1 MSNLKFIAELGINFN
16 NSLKVLEK
24 MLKEISKTKTD
35 FVKFQLYSTSSMC
48 TEAAPSADY
57 QKKIKISQFK
67 LLKKNEIGSS
77 QLKEIHRLCK
87 KYKQKPLFSVFDIE
101 SLNKIKKFRP
111 KFIKI
116 PSGEIT
122 NFPLLEKIA
131 KMNVE
136 ILLSTGM
143 SSYEEIS
150 EAIKIFLKRRSK
162 KNLYILH
169 CHSDYPSKFK
179 DLNLEKM
186 NFFKKKFKCKIGFSD
201 HSIGFLASIVAVSL
215 GAEVIEK
222 HVTLDR
228 KMIGPDHKASLEIKH
243 LKEFVSQIKNVQII
257 KGKNTNKRSKIEE
270 KNKKVVRKSIVA
282 LKSIKKGEKFNIENI
297 SCKRPG
303 TGISAKYFKNLLHK
317 KASKNF
323 RANQMITI

>member
-1 MSNLKFIAELGINFN
+1 MSKLKFIAELGINFN

-24 MLKEISKTKTD
+24 MLKVISKTKTD
-35 FVKFQLYSTSSMC
+35 FVKFQLYSTNSMC
-48 TEAAPSADY
+48 IETAPSADY

-67 LLKKNEIGSS
+67 LLKKNEIGSW

-131 KMNVE
+131 EMNVK

-143 SSYEEIS
+143 SSYDEIS
-150 EAIKIFLKRRSK
+150 EAVKIFSKRINK

-179 DLNLEKM
+179 DLNLEKI
-186 NFFKKKFKCKIGFSD
+186 NFLKKKFKCKIGFSD

-215 GAEVIEK
+215 GAELIEK
-222 HVTLDR
+222 HVTLER
-228 KMIGPDHKASLEIKH
+228 KMIGPDHEASLEIKH
-243 LKEFVSQIKNVQII
+243 LKEFVSQIKSVQII

-282 LKSIKKGEKFNIENI
+282 LKSIKKGEKFNIKNI

-303 TGISAKYFKNLLHK
+303 TGISAKYFKNLLNK
-317 KASKNF
+317 KASKKF
-323 RANQMITI
+323 RVNQMITI